1 MRNYKSRREEMI
13 ENYIKNGRYTYS
25 NGKLYDNKLKE
36 DVSDLLEGTEMNEN
50 VKVKENEPEIKEEV
64 KAETN
69 EEAKP
74 ESVKEDKDMY
84 ETKNLDKTDSYF
96 DLSGFSKFQ
105 MLSDDGSMII
115 SFAQTNPKFDNNLYH
130 YKFSKYFQHHIH
142 PVTFPKLN
150 YKSENT
156 SYSLLNFEHLRNA
169 IQFFKEYA
177 KKNSI
182 EIDKISFYIK
192 HFYPVSLL
200 CSFTEGKI
208 LIVIAQREI
217 PE

>member
-1 MRNYKSRREEMI
+1 MI
-13 ENYIKNGRYTYS
+13 ESYLKNGRYIYS

-36 DVSDLLEGTEMNEN
+36 DVSDLLEGIKMNEN
-50 VKVKENEPEIKEEV
+50 VKVKENEPEIKKEV
-64 KAETN
+64 KA
-69 EEAKP
+69 KP
-74 ESVKEDKDMY
+74 VKEDKDMY

-96 DLSGFSKFQ
+96 DLNGFSKFQ

-115 SFAQTNPKFDNNLYH
+115 SFAQANKKFDNNLYH

-142 PVTFPKLN
+142 PITFPKLN
-150 YKSENT
+150 YKSQNT
-156 SYSLLNFEHLRNA
+156 SYSLLNFEHLRNT
-169 IQFFKEYA
+169 IKFFKEYA
-177 KKNSI
+177 KKNST

-200 CSFTEGKI
+200 CTFNEGKI
-208 LIVIAQREI
+208 LVVITQREI